1 MANIYMGLGSVF
13 FACVI
18 VSIILVAIFDKKI
31 YLLGVLFII
40 PSIIFFYKMAIIQP
54 EIEYLEAEEI
64 CGVYEGS
71 FPLASSRASNA
82 RGYSFNVDKYGSFV
96 FSSRNNY
103 HDLNLDV
110 LLEGKNVCLLMQ
122 RRKDKEN
129 DLSLANLISIK
140 K

>member
-1 MANIYMGLGSVF
+1 MWLGSGFFVF
-13 FACVI
+13 AIISMI
-18 VSIILVAIFDKKI
+18 VVAVFDRRI

-40 PSIIFFYKMAIIQP
+40 PSIIFFYKMAMIQP
-54 EIEYLEAEEI
+54 KIEYLKAEEI

-71 FPLASSRASNA
+71 YPLASSRASNA
-82 RGYSFNVDKYGSFV
+82 RGYIFNVDKYGSFV

-103 HDLNLDV
+103 YNLKLDV
-110 LLEGKNVCLLMQ
+110 LLKGQNVCLLME
-122 RRKDKEN
+122 RRKDKRN